1 MKTINFNS
9 ISKAGK
15 NISLFAGINMI
26 ILSVII
32 FVFPEILAYA
42 VASLFLLIGL
52 SLVGFG
58 MRKRSIRTNRT
69 TQQETVFYNI

>member
-1 MKTINFNS
+1 MNTFSFNS

-42 VASLFLLIGL
+42 VAALFLLIGL
-52 SLVGFG
+52 SLIGFG
-58 MRKRSIRTNRT
+58 MRKRSMKSNRT

>member
-1 MKTINFNS
+1 MNTFNFNS
-9 ISKAGK
+9 IGRAGK

-42 VASLFLLIGL
+42 VAALFLLIGL
-52 SLVGFG
+52 SLIGFG
-58 MRKRSIRTNRT
+58 MRKRVVKSNRA